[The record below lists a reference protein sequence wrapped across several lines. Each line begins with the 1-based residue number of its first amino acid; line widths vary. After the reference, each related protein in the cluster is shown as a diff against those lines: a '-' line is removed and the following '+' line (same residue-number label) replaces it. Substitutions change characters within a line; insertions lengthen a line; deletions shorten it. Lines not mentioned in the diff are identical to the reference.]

1 MLANRG
7 AVDNAGAITGGTGGD
22 GIYGGHGGSGL
33 RVNGT
38 AVSNAASGVITG
50 GQGGNSTADPRYNA
64 GNGGTGIT
72 FINDG
77 GSLDNQGSI
86 AGGAGGSNATPG
98 LGGVGVLVES
108 NGTTLLNAGSIAGG
122 LGGDGST
129 RANAVELTGSDN
141 TLELHSGY
149 SFTGNVVTS
158 GSGNVLA
165 LGGTVN
171 ASFNVGQLGNQ
182 YQGFDSYQKTGAS
195 TWTLTGAT
203 MPTAAATWRILAGTV
218 QVGAED
224 IMSGS
229 ITGLHDS
236 GAGTDG
242 GTAIQVDS
250 TDAAGLTVAT
260 NGSVSGGAGGNGVS
274 DDADGNGGIR
284 SGNGGTAIAF
294 DSNGTL
300 RNSGDISGGAG
311 GASIGGDGG
320 DGGTAVAI
328 SGGLFEVAD
337 GRVAGGEGGFGS
349 IRSGQGGTAVEM
361 RDDASLNLS
370 GGAIAGGNGGGGV
383 SDSSGDGGTAVT
395 MSGATVLTLAD
406 GTITGGNGGDN
417 DPSGGDGGTAVAM
430 ISDDAR
436 LNLSGGVISGG
447 RGGNGT
453 NSGAGGTGLVMSGA
467 TALTL
472 ADGTIT
478 GGNGGDGPSGGDGGT
493 AVAMSNDD
501 ARLRLNGATI
511 AGGNGGD
518 GGGGTIT
525 DGEGG
530 NGGTAVAISGGLFEV
545 ADGMVTGGNGGTG
558 PNSGNGG
565 DGVAMSGN
573 ASLSLS
579 GGTISG
585 GAGGNGGDGGHALGL
600 QGDGNRVDLGA
611 GTITG
616 GNGGSNVIISVSD
629 NGNGGNGLNLQG
641 NDNRVTLG
649 TGTLTGG
656 DGGGYIDSF
665 LGFDSNGGNG
675 GNGLS
680 LQGTGNSVDLGAGTI
695 TGGNGGDSSDSF
707 VSGNGGAGLKLQGDD
722 NSVTVAASIAG
733 GLSGDGSTRANA
745 IEINGDDN
753 TLELRSGSTLDGDV
767 VASGSGNALLLDGNG
782 SANSGFSGFSTLQA
796 SAGSNWTLSGALG
809 ITSGGLSIDVV
820 DSGSLRLDGPLTGS
834 GGLTLTSS
842 VAPSGYG
849 FGTLSIS
856 GDNTYTGDTRIGG
869 GDVLTYVL
877 ATNSN
882 AFGTGTV
889 TVADKGQLDLSPP
902 SGGTFSNDLIIGN
915 GGNVTLEP
923 TVTLDEQAISIESGG
938 GLSASGSDLAGAT
951 LHNAGS
957 LALSARRIG
966 DPDNG
971 FTNIAVQG
979 ENASVINDA
988 TGVLNLTGS
997 ASTGIALGSLSGG
1010 GTVVLGAANL
1020 SVGAL
1025 DNDDTISG
1033 TIQDLYPEDHDLGTG
1048 GSLTKVGSGSLT
1060 LTGTNTYTGGT
1071 TIAAGTLVGSA
1082 ASFGSGDIVNDAIL
1096 VFDQAAE
1103 GTYAGG
1109 ISGSG
1114 VLNKRGA
1121 GTLILDGSGSNIY
1134 TGTTTVQ
1141 AGGLI
1146 VGASAGNGASLGGD
1160 VAVESGALLGGHGLI
1175 GGDVTIASGAT
1186 LAPGAG
1192 SGTGGIG
1199 TLSID
1204 GDLTLASGSTLA
1216 YGLGAPGTA
1225 TLPGSSDRVAVGGD
1239 LSLDGTL
1246 NLSDAG
1252 GAGLGYYRLMT
1263 YGGTL
1268 DGNGLTLGITT
1279 PVEPALY
1286 SIQAGNGNVDLFV
1299 AANGDDTLQHWQ
1311 GGDGTWNG
1319 ASAQWLNQDGDLP
1332 VAWAGNHA
1340 VFKDANGFQGG
1351 TITLEGTQAFAG
1363 LQFVDQGYRLVSAPG
1378 LDGLLR
1384 TDGSSEIR
1392 VLADSAEIAAGIVG
1406 NGGIV
1411 KTEAGTLIL
1420 SGANSYSGGTT
1431 IAAGTLTIYNDAS
1444 LGDVSGDLTLDGGA
1458 LSLVSSRGSAT
1469 LEREIILGDNGGT
1482 FSLGSNQHMIL
1493 DGEISGSG
1501 DLIKEGAGT
1510 LAITNAANSY
1520 SGNTLIH
1527 SGAISLENGGSL
1539 GSGSVTLASLAAGT
1553 GSGNLSV
1560 GRDSS
1565 LDGLVT
1571 LIGLSS
1577 ILRVNGSAGDASII
1591 NSGGG
1596 SQVLF
1601 SGSDSDAGTAR
1612 VINENGAVSFSNGA
1626 NAANA
1631 TVTNAANSEEQSA
1644 TISVDGANL
1653 GSATLVNLGEGPYNS
1668 ISFAGDSDA
1677 SDATLINNGN
1687 GQVIVQGDETGTAL
1701 SIGSLSGSGSVALQG
1716 GWDYSSGQA
1725 VPVPVSLTLGAL
1737 GNYDVIDGSI
1747 YGDGSLSKAGSGTL
1761 ILNGSNTYTGGTRV
1775 QAGSLIV
1782 GASAGS
1788 AASLGGD
1795 VTVEGG
1801 ALLGGHGLI
1810 GGDVTIASG
1819 ATLSPGIDSGT
1830 AGVGTLSIGGDL
1842 TLASGST
1849 LAYQLGV
1856 PGTATLPGSSDRVA
1870 VSGDLSLDGTL
1881 NLSDAGGA
1889 GLGYYRLM
1897 TYGGA
1902 LDDNGL
1908 TPGTNLAEPALYTI
1922 QAGNGNVDLFVAAS
1936 GDATLQHWQGGDG
1949 TWNGASAQWLNQDGN
1964 LPVAWA
1970 GNHAVFKDA
1979 NGFEGGT
1986 ITLEGTQ
1993 AFAGLQFVNEG
2004 YSLVS
2009 APGLDGLLRTDGS
2022 SEIRVLADSAEIAVG
2037 IVGNGGIVKTEAGT
2051 LILDGN
2057 NTYTGDTSVQAGGL
2071 TIGGSA
2077 GSGASLTSDVNVW
2090 DGARLGGHG
2099 SIVGNVNLADGAT
2112 LAPGNS
2118 IGTLTVD
2125 GDVSFAPSAVFEV
2138 EANPDG
2144 TADKLVATGTVTL
2157 GDSTLNV
2164 LAGAGDWSASTRYD
2178 LVEAGNLVGTFGT
2191 VNSNLAF
2198 LNADLAYDYALN
2210 TVELTLLRN
2219 DTAFASVARTF
2230 NQTATA
2236 SALSSLDPTSG
2247 LATAITALSEE
2258 GARDAYDSLS
2268 GELHA
2273 SLQSALLDDSR
2284 YLREGVNARL
2294 LAAQHLLPGSGQLN
2308 QGDGV
2313 TFWLQGYGGWARNEG
2328 DGNASTLDHD
2338 SRGTLFG
2345 GDIALDDAWRIGAAI
2360 GLGSSDLKDGRDSSA
2375 DVDTRSLAL
2384 YASGQWDAVKLRVG
2398 ASHSWHDV
2406 DTRRNVHFGSF
2417 SERNKASY
2425 DATTTQ
2431 AFAELG
2437 YRLAA
2442 ADFQVEP
2449 FIGLAHAKVKSDG
2462 FSERG
2467 GDSALSAGNEK
2478 RDITYSTLGAHAAL
2492 PVGQFAGSPVS
2503 LQGSLGWQHAFGNDT
2518 PDSHLAFTTG
2528 DAFSIRGTPLERDSA
2543 VAQLGI
2549 QTQLNRNIAV
2559 DLSYSGRFGE
2569 DFTDN
2574 GLRLG
2579 LTAKF

>member
-1 MLANRG
+1 MVLVEGGVLHNNNNGAIAGGQPGSSTAYTGDGGAGVFLVNGGILDNQVGGTVSGGGGVSGGIGYSNGAAGVLANRG
-7 AVDNAGAITGGTGGD
+7 AVDNAGTITGGAGDARNGGL
-22 GIYGGHGGSGL
+22 GGSGL

-38 AVSNAASGVITG
+38 AVVNALTGVIAG
-50 GQGGNSTADPRYNA
+50 GRGGNSIRSNQSA

-77 GSLDNQGSI
+77 GSLENAGSI
-86 AGGAGGSNATPG
+86 SGGNGGGVSG
-98 LGGVGVLVES
+98 LGGGTHAAGGVGVLVES
-108 NGTTLLNAGSIAGG
+108 SGTTLVNAG
-122 LGGDGST
+122 
-129 RANAVELTGSDN
+129 
-141 TLELHSGY
+141 
-149 SFTGNVVTS
+149 
-158 GSGNVLA
+158 
-165 LGGTVN
+165 
-171 ASFNVGQLGNQ
+171 
-182 YQGFDSYQKTGAS
+182 
-195 TWTLTGAT
+195 
-203 MPTAAATWRILAGTV
+203 
-218 QVGAED
+218 
-224 IMSGS
+224 
-229 ITGLHDS
+229 
-236 GAGTDG
+236 
-242 GTAIQVDS
+242 
-250 TDAAGLTVAT
+250 
-260 NGSVSGGAGGNGVS
+260 
-274 DDADGNGGIR
+274 
-284 SGNGGTAIAF
+284 
-294 DSNGTL
+294 
-300 RNSGDISGGAG
+300 
-311 GASIGGDGG
+311 
-320 DGGTAVAI
+320 
-328 SGGLFEVAD
+328 
-337 GRVAGGEGGFGS
+337 
-349 IRSGQGGTAVEM
+349 
-361 RDDASLNLS
+361 
-370 GGAIAGGNGGGGV
+370 
-383 SDSSGDGGTAVT
+383 
-395 MSGATVLTLAD
+395 
-406 GTITGGNGGDN
+406 
-417 DPSGGDGGTAVAM
+417 
-430 ISDDAR
+430 
-436 LNLSGGVISGG
+436 
-447 RGGNGT
+447 
-453 NSGAGGTGLVMSGA
+453 
-467 TALTL
+467 
-472 ADGTIT
+472 
-478 GGNGGDGPSGGDGGT
+478 
-493 AVAMSNDD
+493 
-501 ARLRLNGATI
+501 
-511 AGGNGGD
+511 
-518 GGGGTIT
+518 
-525 DGEGG
+525 
-530 NGGTAVAISGGLFEV
+530 
-545 ADGMVTGGNGGTG
+545 
-558 PNSGNGG
+558 
-565 DGVAMSGN
+565 
-573 ASLSLS
+573 
-579 GGTISG
+579 
-585 GAGGNGGDGGHALGL
+585 
-600 QGDGNRVDLGA
+600 
-611 GTITG
+611 
-616 GNGGSNVIISVSD
+616 
-629 NGNGGNGLNLQG
+629 
-641 NDNRVTLG
+641 
-649 TGTLTGG
+649 
-656 DGGGYIDSF
+656 
-665 LGFDSNGGNG
+665 
-675 GNGLS
+675 
-680 LQGTGNSVDLGAGTI
+680 
-695 TGGNGGDSSDSF
+695 
-707 VSGNGGAGLKLQGDD
+707 
-722 NSVTVAASIAG
+722 SIAG

-745 IEINGDDN
+745 IEINGNDN
-753 TLELRSGSTLDGDV
+753 ILELRSGSTLDGDV

-782 SANSGFSGFSTLQA
+782 SEDSGFSGFSTLQA
-796 SAGSNWTLSGALG
+796 SAGSNWILSGALG

-834 GGLTLTSS
+834 GDLTLASS
-842 VAPSGYG
+842 VDPSGYG

-856 GDNTYTGDTRIGG
+856 GDNIYTGDTRIGG

-957 LALSARRIG
+957 LALSARRIS
-966 DPDNG
+966 DPVTG

-979 ENASVINDA
+979 ANASVINDA
-988 TGVLNLTGS
+988 TGVLNLAGS

-1010 GTVVLGAANL
+1010 GTIVLGAANL

-1025 DNDDTISG
+1025 DNDDIISG
-1033 TIQDLYPEDHDLGTG
+1033 TIQDLYPEDLDLGTG

-1096 VFDQAAE
+1096 VFDQAQA
-1103 GTYAGG
+1103 GTYAGD

-1114 VLNKRGA
+1114 VLNKRGD
-1121 GTLILDGSGSNIY
+1121 GTLILDGNNTYSG
-1134 TGTTTVQ
+1134 GTSI
-1141 AGGLI
+1141 AG
-1146 VGASAGNGASLGGD
+1146 
-1160 VAVESGALLGGHGLI
+1160 
-1175 GGDVTIASGAT
+1175 
-1186 LAPGAG
+1186 
-1192 SGTGGIG
+1192 G
-1199 TLSID
+1199 TLSISSD
-1204 GDLTLASGSTLA
+1204 AALGNASG
-1216 YGLGAPGTA
+1216 G
-1225 TLPGSSDRVAVGGD
+1225 
-1239 LSLDGTL
+1239 
-1246 NLSDAG
+1246 
-1252 GAGLGYYRLMT
+1252 
-1263 YGGTL
+1263 
-1268 DGNGLTLGITT
+1268 
-1279 PVEPALY
+1279 
-1286 SIQAGNGNVDLFV
+1286 
-1299 AANGDDTLQHWQ
+1299 
-1311 GGDGTWNG
+1311 
-1319 ASAQWLNQDGDLP
+1319 
-1332 VAWAGNHA
+1332 
-1340 VFKDANGFQGG
+1340 
-1351 TITLEGTQAFAG
+1351 
-1363 LQFVDQGYRLVSAPG
+1363 
-1378 LDGLLR
+1378 
-1384 TDGSSEIR
+1384 
-1392 VLADSAEIAAGIVG
+1392 
-1406 NGGIV
+1406 
-1411 KTEAGTLIL
+1411 
-1420 SGANSYSGGTT
+1420 
-1431 IAAGTLTIYNDAS
+1431 
-1444 LGDVSGDLTLDGGA
+1444 LTLDGGT
-1458 LSLVSSRGSAT
+1458 LRTTSDFTSARNLT
-1469 LEREIILGDNGGT
+1469 LGEAGGT
-1482 FSLGSNQHMIL
+1482 LNADADFSL
-1493 DGEISGSG
+1493 
-1501 DLIKEGAGT
+1501 
-1510 LAITNAANSY
+1510 
-1520 SGNTLIH
+1520 
-1527 SGAISLENGGSL
+1527 SGAIAGTGSL
-1539 GSGSVTLASLAAGT
+1539 ALDAGGNVILAGTVQAASLAVTAENFSAASTLMVDGDLSITTTSGGISQSAAWYVGGATALATTGDILLVNASNDFVGTVAVDAGGAVRLADANTLSLGTVNAISLTVAASQIGLAADVTTSGAQAYTDAVTLGGDVTLASTA
-1553 GSGNLSV
+1553 SG
-1560 GRDSS
+1560 D
-1565 LDGLVT
+1565 
-1571 LIGLSS
+1571 I
-1577 ILRVNGSAGDASII
+1577 A
-1591 NSGGG
+1591 
-1596 SQVLF
+1596 F
-1601 SGSDSDAGTAR
+1601 
-1612 VINENGAVSFSNGA
+1612 GA
-1626 NAANA
+1626 
-1631 TVTNAANSEEQSA
+1631 
-1644 TISVDGANL
+1644 SVDGAHALMVQTAGTTTFDGVVGGTTALSSLSVSADAGITL
-1653 GSATLVNLGEGPYNS
+1653 GGGVTTSGALTL
-1668 ISFAGDSDA
+1668 DSDA
-1677 SDATLINNGN
+1677 AI
-1687 GQVIVQGDETGTAL
+1687 QQTA
-1701 SIGSLSGSGSVALQG
+1701 GSLSGSQLFKQG
-1716 GWDYSSGQA
+1716 DGT
-1725 VPVPVSLTLGAL
+1725 LTLLTA
-1737 GNYDVIDGSI
+1737 GNAFTS
-1747 YGDGSLSKAGSGTL
+1747 
-1761 ILNGSNTYTGGTRV
+1761 GTRV

-1819 ATLSPGIDSGT
+1819 ATLSPGTGSGA

-1949 TWNGASAQWLNQDGN
+1949 TWNGASAQWLNQDGQ

-2313 TFWLQGYGGWARNEG
+2313 TFWLQGYGGWAQNEG